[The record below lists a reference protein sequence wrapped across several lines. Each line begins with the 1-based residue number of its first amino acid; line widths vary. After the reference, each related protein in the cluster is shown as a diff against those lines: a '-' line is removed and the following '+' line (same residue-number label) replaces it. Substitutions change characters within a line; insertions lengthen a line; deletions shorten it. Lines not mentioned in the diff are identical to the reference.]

1 MDPEG
6 MREFR
11 SVLDELTKSVN
22 GSLQEKETQ
31 FLNMKMCVKF
41 LQRLGDDASEREQVT
56 EALVAENKMNNQL
69 LEEMRIKE
77 AEQLKLLEELK

>member
-41 LQRLGDDASEREQVT
+41 LERLGDDTSER
-56 EALVAENKMNNQL
+56 
-69 LEEMRIKE
+69 
-77 AEQLKLLEELK
+77 

>member
-22 GSLQEKETQ
+22 GSLQEKET
-31 FLNMKMCVKF
+31 
-41 LQRLGDDASEREQVT
+41 
-56 EALVAENKMNNQL
+56 
-69 LEEMRIKE
+69 
-77 AEQLKLLEELK
+77 